1 MIYFG
6 ENQLG
11 HSSFGIISWKKVLNK
26 GLTDRLDISLFL
38 ITGFISP
45 MILRKVLIQLT
56 VLDTQHWTEFYA
68 VDFRFQVLHSEFLL
82 VELSRAE
89 FRIVFKI

>member
-1 MIYFG
+1 
-6 ENQLG
+6 
-11 HSSFGIISWKKVLNK
+11 
-26 GLTDRLDISLFL
+26 
-38 ITGFISP
+38 